1 MWRIYYIKK
10 HPHRP
15 FHVIPAES
23 MWQRRNLPA
32 AGVGVR
38 GQSSVWHHADQ
49 GITRLNVDALTW
61 SRPGSDRCK
70 CVSASWVC
78 RKHIFVFWG
87 QKGILPSFSC
97 DWNLKHRLKSCL
109 VCKISRKTVGSPSF
123 CPPAHGVRNAADWDH
138 NSAWWSFKLQ
148 TQRQLGRRIPE
159 FNLCL
164 KLH

>member
-61 SRPGSDRCK
+61 SRPGSRPGSDRCK

-97 DWNLKHRLKSCL
+97 DWNLKRRLKSCL
-109 VCKISRKTVGSPSF
+109 VCKHFQKNCWISFFLSSCTR
-123 CPPAHGVRNAADWDH
+123 CEECCWLLR
-138 NSAWWSFKLQ
+138 
-148 TQRQLGRRIPE
+148 RRIPE